1 MDPREEL
8 QALRR
13 MADLEARAGT
23 AQQSVAAPSPAPAA
37 EPSFMERLLKDMQW
51 MADIK
56 AFPKNMGRA
65 LGMAGAGVT
74 EGIAAPVGLVA
85 DFPFHVAS
93 KVTGEPV
100 TTPTQELSNRFDQM
114 LGPETKTGRQ
124 VVGIPASLALNPFAA
139 LPGMGPA
146 VADLT
151 GKTGAQMVANKGAN
165 LGLTVN
171 PSNPILTPDWMT
183 RMLGKA
189 SSGPALD
196 DAISRG
202 NQPVVDAIA
211 SRAASL
217 EQPVA
222 VGQRIM
228 KSGEPLTRGNIDE
241 SIARLGKAYEAVKA
255 AGPMVADDA
264 LKEASKDPSVAR
276 IINKSM
282 YSLEGAD
289 ASVAVEAWKKTR
301 DAASGYWKAAQGG
314 SQKDRTLNRDAA
326 EKATV
331 ASEALRSWIVR
342 QLGERGMKDQADEFL
357 QATKDIAQAHS
368 VKDVVIQGPNIA
380 NAANLAEQ
388 LQNNVPLRGELR
400 GAAEFAS
407 TFPRNVRNP
416 VSAPPNVHGETNAAI
431 GNLSATTAAQMGGG
445 SAAAGAA
452 NLGRATGIPGV
463 RALADALLK
472 RESLQRRVT
481 GQAAL
486 PSMKNDKEAQA
497 RMILAW
503 LSNQENK

>member
-1 MDPREEL
+1 
-8 QALRR
+8 
-13 MADLEARAGT
+13 MANPWDVVKTE
-23 AQQSVAAPSPAPAA
+23 PATDDQWNVVGQEPAE
-37 EPSFMERLLKDMQW
+37 EPSFMDRV
-51 MADIK
+51 MADLK

-65 LGMAGAGVT
+65 LGVAGAGIT

-93 KVTGEPV
+93 KVTGEAV
-100 TTPTQELSNRFDQM
+100 TTPTQELSKRFDQM
-114 LGPETKTGRQ
+114 LGPETKTARQ
-124 VVGIPASLALNPFAA
+124 IVGIPASLALNPFAA

-171 PSNPILTPDWMT
+171 PSNPLLNPSWAT

-196 DAISRG
+196 DSISRA

-217 EQPVA
+217 EQPIAAGGRVL
-222 VGQRIM
+222 
-228 KSGEPLTRGNIDE
+228 KSGAPLTRGNIDE
-241 SIARLGKAYEAVKA
+241 SIAELGKAYEAVKA

-289 ASVAVEAWKKTR
+289 APVAVEAWKKIR
-301 DAASGYWKAAQGG
+301 DSASGYWKAAQGG

-326 EKATV
+326 EKATA

-342 QLGERGMKDQADEFL
+342 QLTERGMKQQADEFL
-357 QATKDIAQAHS
+357 QATKDIAQAHT
-368 VKDVVIQGPNIA
+368 VKDAVVPGANIA
-380 NAANLAEQ
+380 DAATLATQ
-388 LQNNVPLRGELR
+388 LERNVPLRGELK
-400 GAAEFAS
+400 GAAEFA
-407 TFPRNVRNP
+407 TVFPRNVRNP
-416 VSAPPNVHGETNAAI
+416 IGAPPNVHGETNAMI
-431 GNLSATTAAQMGGG
+431 GNLSATGAGQLANS

-452 NLGRATGIPGV
+452 NLGRATGIPGI

-497 RMILAW
+497 RMLLAW
-503 LSNQENK
+503 LANQENK